1 MNGNIQ
7 QIILREVRS
16 LFEIKKTERLW
27 HIPVLASLCVGIP
40 LLAALYFG
48 RLDYGLLSC
57 MGGLVIL
64 YLPAGT
70 VAERMITLVTCSFG
84 FMVSYAMGVCFSF
97 HPLLS
102 AVFVG
107 VFAFGVHWVTSYFRL
122 PPPGSFFFIMLASIG
137 SCAPFQ
143 LDTIPTRIGLV
154 GMGTMF
160 ACILAL
166 FYSLYIT
173 KRLPVKKPLPLV
185 RKEQY
190 SDTVKSLIIGSF
202 TAISILFPHLLKLD
216 NPYWVPISCMAVM
229 QGVDVKHVWQRSF
242 QRILGTFAGMGLT
255 WLLLLL
261 HLNALGIVLSILVL
275 QFVVEMF
282 IVRHYALTVFFITP
296 MTVFLAEAGSAMTQ
310 DPRELV
316 ELRVLDIVIGSLIG
330 AVGGWFLHN
339 RELHQRSQRRIRV
352 TRYVL
357 QRNLRMGRM
366 FR

>member
-1 MNGNIQ
+1 MKTSVGG
-7 QIILREVRS
+7 IIRHEIKS
-16 LFEIKKTERLW
+16 LFELKKTERLW

-48 RLDYGLLSC
+48 RLDFGLLAC

-64 YLPAGT
+64 YMPAGP
-70 VAERMITLVTCSFG
+70 VDKRMITLVACSFG
-84 FMVSYAMGVCFSF
+84 FMASYAIGITFSF
-97 HPLLS
+97 NPLLS
-102 AVFVG
+102 ALFIG
-107 VFAFGVHWVTSYFRL
+107 LFAMGVHWVTSYFRL

-137 SCAPFQ
+137 SCAPFH
-143 LDTIPTRIGLV
+143 LHTIPHRIGLI

-160 ACILAL
+160 ACTLAL

-173 KRLPVKKPLPLV
+173 RKLPPKKDPPLV
-185 RKEQY
+185 RKEEY
-190 SDTVKSLIIGSF
+190 ADIVKSLIVGAF
-202 TAISILFPHLLKLD
+202 AGISILIPQLLKLD
-216 NPYWVPISCMAVM
+216 NPYWVPISSMAVM
-229 QGVDVKHVWQRSF
+229 QGVDVRHVWQRSF

-261 HLNALGIVLSILVL
+261 RLDALGICIAILIL
-275 QFVVEMF
+275 QFIVEMF

-296 MTVFLAEAGSAMTQ
+296 MTVFLAEAGSAMTE
-310 DPRELV
+310 DPRMLV

-330 AVGGWFLHN
+330 AVGGWFLHH
-339 RELHQRSQRRIRV
+339 RQIQEQTRRRIRV

-357 QRNLRMGRM
+357 TNLKNKRL